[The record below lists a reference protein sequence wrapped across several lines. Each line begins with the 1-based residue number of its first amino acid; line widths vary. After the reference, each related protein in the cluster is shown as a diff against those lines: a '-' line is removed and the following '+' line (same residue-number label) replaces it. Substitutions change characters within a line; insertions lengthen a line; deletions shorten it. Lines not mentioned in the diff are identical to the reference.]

1 MGGWVGG
8 RASGDVSAAR
18 PELEYGEGREVCV
31 VARAL
36 RAIGRGVACAGAG
49 RARGAGER
57 RLRVRRVSR
66 HGRSRIGRVESA
78 RETASLVRVR
88 RHGDATHH
96 VTAMWG
102 TGGKRDGAGRVG
114 SVSTHFLKTLSLVA
128 G

>member
-1 MGGWVGG
+1 MGG

-102 TGGKRDGAGRVG
+102 TGGKRGTGLGAWGLCLHIFSKLSRWSRGRN
-114 SVSTHFLKTLSLVA
+114 S
-128 G
+128 